1 MRQHRFAPL
10 FARLLE
16 DDVFLHRGHALAWR
30 QIGMHLAL
38 CHVLGVVP
46 LRPHE
51 VVPVSG
57 IAEDAMKFRPGVSAR
72 PRDKLAINYNCLLP
86 LRKQQRGVKVPPEQI
101 CFSAN
106 QDLDQ

>member
-1 MRQHRFAPL
+1 MGKHGFTPL
-10 FARLLE
+10 LARLLK
-16 DDVFLHRGHALAWR
+16 DDVFLHGGHALARR

-46 LRPHE
+46 LGRHK

-57 IAEDAMKFRPGVSAR
+57 IAEDGVKFRPGVSAR
-72 PRDKLAINYNCLLP
+72 PRDEFAINYNCLLP